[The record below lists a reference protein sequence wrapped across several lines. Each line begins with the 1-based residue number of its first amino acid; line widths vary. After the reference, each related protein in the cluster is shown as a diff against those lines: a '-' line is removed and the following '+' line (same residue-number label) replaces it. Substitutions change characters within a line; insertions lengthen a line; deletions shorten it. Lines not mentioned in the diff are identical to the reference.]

1 MHDLRANSPE
11 VLLKKGE
18 EIMVDFVQPSF
29 QMLFV
34 SLALFLLMFI
44 MANPYKVFVN
54 PKLAAKRIPT
64 WQFSFFFL
72 IYALYIIFA
81 FNSSDFYSYWNE
93 FIYAGQFKN
102 YETQGYEQIY
112 NWFADVTGDYI
123 VWRSVIWGL
132 GFLLY
137 YFTAKKLDL
146 QTKLLLL
153 AIVFFGFS
161 GRYTRGMLGHTMLL
175 FGAVLL
181 VDRKS
186 NVATKVIGLALFC
199 VSYFFH
205 KSMYVNIAFALLA
218 FYPLGKKSFVVSLI
232 AFPFLTTVATML
244 IDGIVSGALDMSLG
258 EGVGGVGDRTVLYAS
273 SEKMEWSI
281 FGDIGRVISYLPE
294 YLTLFYLAN
303 RVLYKGYFK
312 GIKREKVFTYL
323 FRLTYV
329 AIYIAS
335 LFAFVET
342 SDWIYLRFKYM
353 AFFPLPFVL
362 AKVWSLE
369 PKSNSW
375 VKWIILL
382 QAFALFFSWFMDI
395 KTWYEL

>member
-1 MHDLRANSPE
+1 MIE
-11 VLLKKGE
+11 
-18 EIMVDFVQPSF
+18 FVQPSF

-34 SLALFLLMFI
+34 SLALFLLMFV
-44 MANPYKVFVN
+44 MANPYKAFVN
-54 PKLAAKRIPT
+54 PQLAAKRIPT

-81 FNSSDFYSYWNE
+81 FNSSDFYSYWNG

-132 GFLLY
+132 ATILLSFTAIKLNLNFRLFLL
-137 YFTAKKLDL
+137 TM
-146 QTKLLLL
+146 
-153 AIVFFGFS
+153 VFFGL
-161 GRYTRGMLGHTMLL
+161 GLNVYTRGILGHAMLL

-244 IDGIVSGALDMSLG
+244 IDGIASGALDMSLG
-258 EGVGGVGDRTVLYAS
+258 EGVGGEGDGTVLYAS
-273 SEKMEWSI
+273 REKREFTI
-281 FGDIGRVISYLPE
+281 NGLIVQIVRIIPE
-294 YLTLFYLAN
+294 YVVLFYLIN
-303 RVLYKGYFK
+303 RIIYKKYFR
-312 GIKREKVFTYL
+312 GINKERVFLYL
-323 FRLTYV
+323 FRLTYI

-335 LFAFVET
+335 LFIFVDT
-342 SDWIYLRFKYM
+342 SDWIYFRFKYM

-375 VKWIILL
+375 IKWIILL
-382 QAFALFFSWFMDI
+382 QVFAMFFYFATQFYSWY
-395 KTWYEL
+395 KLY

>member
-1 MHDLRANSPE
+1 MFYINYTWQLALISIFTFLIM
-11 VLLKKGE
+11 LL
-18 EIMVDFVQPSF
+18 IVQPWRTYFNPQSNNVRKGIIVF
-29 QMLFV
+29 
-34 SLALFLLMFI
+34 FLL
-44 MANPYKVFVN
+44 YVS
-54 PKLAAKRIPT
+54 T
-64 WQFSFFFL
+64 C
-72 IYALYIIFA
+72 IFA
-81 FNSSDFYSYWNE
+81 FWSEDTYHSWDRFLEAGMYKSYE
-93 FIYAGQFKN
+93 IL
-102 YETQGYEQIY
+102 GYEEVY
-112 NWFADVTGDYI
+112 NWLAGVSGNDYFL
-123 VWRSVIWGL
+123 WRTYIWL
-132 GFLLY
+132 PACLFLFL
-137 YFTAKKLDL
+137 TAARLE
-146 QTKLLLL
+146 LLHRNMLL
-153 AIVFFGFS
+153 VMILFGAMLS
-161 GRYTRGMLGHTMLL
+161 YTRGMLGHTMLL

-186 NVATKVIGLALFC
+186 NIATKVIGLALFC

-244 IDGIVSGALDMSLG
+244 IDGIASGAFDMSFG
-258 EGVGGVGDRTVLYAS
+258 ENVGGVGDRTEYYATAE
-273 SEKMEWSI
+273 EKEFTLLGWLGNFVMW
-281 FGDIGRVISYLPE
+281 LPE
-294 YLTLFYLAN
+294 YITLFYLAN

-312 GIKREKVFTYL
+312 GIKRERVFTYL

-353 AFFPLPFVL
+353 AFFPLLFVL

-375 VKWIILL
+375 IKWIILL
-382 QAFALFFSWFMDI
+382 QIISLFY
-395 KTWYEL
+395 TWSYKIYAW

>member
-1 MHDLRANSPE
+1 MR
-11 VLLKKGE
+11 
-18 EIMVDFVQPSF
+18 DFVQPSF

-44 MANPYKVFVN
+44 MANPYKTFVN
-54 PKLAAKRIPT
+54 PQLAAKRIPT

-81 FNSSDFYSYWNE
+81 FNSDDFYSYWNG

-132 GFLLY
+132 ATILLSFTAIRLHLNVRLFLLAM
-137 YFTAKKLDL
+137 FL
-146 QTKLLLL
+146 
-153 AIVFFGFS
+153 FGL
-161 GRYTRGMLGHTMLL
+161 GLNVYTRGILGHAMLL

-186 NVATKVIGLALFC
+186 NVATKIIGLALFC
-199 VSYFFH
+199 LSYFFH

-232 AFPFLTTVATML
+232 AFPILTTVATMF
-244 IDGIVSGALDMSLG
+244 IDSVVSGALDMSFG
-258 EGVGGVGDRTVLYAS
+258 EGVGGVGDRAIWYAKQEQTSFTVL
-273 SEKMEWSI
+273 
-281 FGDIGRVISYLPE
+281 GTIGNLIQWLPE
-294 YLTLFYLAN
+294 YLTLFYLSN
-303 RVLYKGYFK
+303 RILYKNYFK
-312 GIKREKVFTYL
+312 GIKNEKVFMYL
-323 FRLTYV
+323 FRLTYII
-329 AIYIAS
+329 IYIAS
-335 LFAFVET
+335 LFAFVDT
-342 SDWIYLRFKYM
+342 STWIYLRCKYM

-369 PKSNSW
+369 SKSNSW
-375 VKWIILL
+375 LKWIIIL
-382 QAFALFFSWFMDI
+382 QTLSLFFVWFVKIYDYFKM
-395 KTWYEL
+395 

>member
-1 MHDLRANSPE
+1 MFYINYSWQ
-11 VLLKKGE
+11 LLLISIFTFLIMLLISQPWRTFFNPRSNNVRKG
-18 EIMVDFVQPSF
+18 IIVF
-29 QMLFV
+29 
-34 SLALFLLMFI
+34 FLL
-44 MANPYKVFVN
+44 YVS
-54 PKLAAKRIPT
+54 T
-64 WQFSFFFL
+64 C
-72 IYALYIIFA
+72 IFA
-81 FNSSDFYSYWNE
+81 FWAEDTYHSWNAFLE
-93 FIYAGQFKN
+93 AGMYEN
-102 YETQGYEQIY
+102 YNIFGYEEVY
-112 NWFADVTGDYI
+112 NWLAGVSGNDYFL
-123 VWRSVIWGL
+123 WRTYIWL
-132 GFLLY
+132 PACLFLFL
-137 YFTAKKLDL
+137 TAARLE
-146 QTKLLLL
+146 LLHRNMLL
-153 AIVFFGFS
+153 SMILFGAMLS
-161 GRYTRGMLGHTMLL
+161 YTRGMLGHSMLL

-181 VDRKS
+181 VDKKS
-186 NVATKVIGLALFC
+186 NVATKVIGLALLC

-244 IDGIVSGALDMSLG
+244 IDGIASGALNMSLG
-258 EGVGGVGDRTVLYAS
+258 EGVGGVGDRAVLYAS
-273 SEKMEWSI
+273 GEKMEWNI

-294 YLTLFYLAN
+294 YLTLFYLTN

-342 SDWIYLRFKYM
+342 STWIYLRFKYM

-382 QAFALFFSWFMDI
+382 QVFALFFGWFMDI

>member
-1 MHDLRANSPE
+1 M
-11 VLLKKGE
+11 G
-18 EIMVDFVQPSF
+18 DFVQQSF

-44 MANPYKVFVN
+44 MANPYKTFVN
-54 PKLAAKRIPT
+54 PQLAARRIPT

-81 FNSSDFYSYWNE
+81 FNSDDFYSYWNG

-102 YETQGYEQIY
+102 YETQSYEQIY
-112 NWFADVTGDYI
+112 NWFADVTGNYI

-132 GFLLY
+132 GILLY

-153 AIVFFGFS
+153 AIVFFGFL
-161 GRYTRGMLGHTMLL
+161 GRYTRGILGHAMLL

-186 NVATKVIGLALFC
+186 NVATKIIGLALFC
-199 VSYFFH
+199 LSYFFH

-232 AFPFLTTVATML
+232 AFPILTTVATMF
-244 IDGIVSGALDMSLG
+244 IDSVVSGALDMSFG
-258 EGVGGVGDRTVLYAS
+258 EMGDRVALYAS
-273 SEKMEWSI
+273 GKKREFTI
-281 FGDIGRVISYLPE
+281 NGLIVQIVRIIPE
-294 YLTLFYLAN
+294 YVVLFYLIN
-303 RVLYKGYFK
+303 RIIYKKYFR
-312 GIKREKVFTYL
+312 GINKERVFLYL
-323 FRLTYV
+323 FRLTYI

-335 LFAFVET
+335 LFIFVDT
-342 SDWIYLRFKYM
+342 SDWIYFRFKYM

-375 VKWIILL
+375 IKWIILL
-382 QAFALFFSWFMDI
+382 QVFAMFFYFATQFYSWY
-395 KTWYEL
+395 KLY

>member
-1 MHDLRANSPE
+1 MFYINYSWR
-11 VLLKKGE
+11 
-18 EIMVDFVQPSF
+18 
-29 QMLFV
+29 
-34 SLALFLLMFI
+34 LALISIFTFLIMLLIAQPWRTYFNPQSNNVRKGIIVFFLL
-44 MANPYKVFVN
+44 YVS
-54 PKLAAKRIPT
+54 T
-64 WQFSFFFL
+64 C
-72 IYALYIIFA
+72 IFA
-81 FNSSDFYSYWNE
+81 FWSADTYHSWDGFYMAETY
-93 FIYAGQFKN
+93 YYKN
-102 YETQGYEQIY
+102 YNILGYEGVY
-112 NWFADVTGDYI
+112 NWLTNVSGNNYFLWRTYI
-123 VWRSVIWGL
+123 WL
-132 GFLLY
+132 PACLFLFL
-137 YFTAKKLDL
+137 TAARLE
-146 QTKLLLL
+146 LLHRNMLL
-153 AIVFFGFS
+153 SMILFGAMLS
-161 GRYTRGMLGHTMLL
+161 YTRGMLGHSMLL

-181 VDRKS
+181 VDKKS

-258 EGVGGVGDRTVLYAS
+258 EGVGGEGDRTVMYAS
-273 SEKMEWSI
+273 SEKMEWNI

-312 GIKREKVFTYL
+312 GIKREMVFTYL

-342 SDWIYLRFKYM
+342 STWIYLRFKYM
-353 AFFPLPFVL
+353 AFFPMLFVL

-382 QAFALFFSWFMDI
+382 QVFALFFGWFMKI

>member
-1 MHDLRANSPE
+1 M
-11 VLLKKGE
+11 G
-18 EIMVDFVQPSF
+18 DFVQQSF

-44 MANPYKVFVN
+44 MANPYKTFVN
-54 PKLAAKRIPT
+54 PQLAAKRIPT

-81 FNSSDFYSYWNE
+81 FNSSDFYSYWNG
-93 FIYAGQFKN
+93 FIYAEQFKY
-102 YETQGYEQIY
+102 YETLNYEQIY
-112 NWFADVTGDYI
+112 NWLANVTGDYI
-123 VWRSVIWGL
+123 LWRSIIWGL

-137 YFTAKKLDL
+137 YFIAKKLDL

-153 AIVFFGFS
+153 TIVFFGFS
-161 GRYTRGMLGHTMLL
+161 GRYSRGMLGHAMLL

-186 NVATKVIGLALFC
+186 NVATKIIGLALFC

-244 IDGIVSGALDMSLG
+244 IDGITSGTLDISFG
-258 EGVGGVGDRTVLYAS
+258 EGVGGVGDRTIWYAKQEQTSFTVL
-273 SEKMEWSI
+273 
-281 FGDIGRVISYLPE
+281 GTIGNLIQWLPE
-294 YLTLFYLAN
+294 YLTLFYLSN
-303 RVLYKGYFK
+303 RILYKNYFK
-312 GIKREKVFTYL
+312 GIKNEKVFMYL
-323 FRLTYV
+323 FRLTYII
-329 AIYIAS
+329 IYIAS
-335 LFAFVET
+335 LFAFVDT
-342 SDWIYLRFKYM
+342 STWIYLRCKYM

-369 PKSNSW
+369 SKSNSW
-375 VKWIILL
+375 LKWIIIL
-382 QAFALFFSWFMDI
+382 QTLSLFFVWFVKIYDYFKM
-395 KTWYEL
+395 

>member
-1 MHDLRANSPE
+1 MFYINYSW
-11 VLLKKGE
+11 
-18 EIMVDFVQPSF
+18 Q
-29 QMLFV
+29 
-34 SLALFLLMFI
+34 LALISIFTFLIMLLIAQPWRTFFNPRSNNVRKGIIVFFLL
-44 MANPYKVFVN
+44 YVS
-54 PKLAAKRIPT
+54 T
-64 WQFSFFFL
+64 C
-72 IYALYIIFA
+72 IFA
-81 FNSSDFYSYWNE
+81 FWAEDTYHCWDGFLEAGTYKSYE
-93 FIYAGQFKN
+93 IL
-102 YETQGYEQIY
+102 GYEEVY
-112 NWFADVTGDYI
+112 NWLAGVSGNDYFL
-123 VWRSVIWGL
+123 WRTYIWL
-132 GFLLY
+132 PACLFLFL
-137 YFTAKKLDL
+137 TAARLE
-146 QTKLLLL
+146 LLHRNMLL
-153 AIVFFGFS
+153 SMILFGAMLS
-161 GRYTRGMLGHTMLL
+161 YTRGMLGHTMLL

-181 VDRKS
+181 VDKKS
-186 NVATKVIGLALFC
+186 NVAIKVIGLALFC

-232 AFPFLTTVATML
+232 AFPFLTIVATML
-244 IDGIVSGALDMSLG
+244 IDGIASGALDMSFG
-258 EGVGGVGDRTVLYAS
+258 EGVGGVGDRAVLYAS
-273 SEKMEWSI
+273 GEKMEWNI

-312 GIKREKVFTYL
+312 GIKRERVFIYL

-382 QAFALFFSWFMDI
+382 QVFALFFGWFMNI

>member
-1 MHDLRANSPE
+1 MFYINYSWQ
-11 VLLKKGE
+11 LLL
-18 EIMVDFVQPSF
+18 ISIF
-29 QMLFV
+29 
-34 SLALFLLMFI
+34 
-44 MANPYKVFVN
+44 
-54 PKLAAKRIPT
+54 T
-64 WQFSFFFL
+64 FL
-72 IYALYIIFA
+72 IMLLIAQPWRTFFNPQSNNVRKGIIVF
-81 FNSSDFYSYWNE
+81 
-93 FIYAGQFKN
+93 
-102 YETQGYEQIY
+102 
-112 NWFADVTGDYI
+112 
-123 VWRSVIWGL
+123 
-132 GFLLY
+132 FLLY
-137 YFTAKKLDL
+137 VSTCIFSFWSGDTYHSWDGFIEAGMYKSYEILGYEEVYNWLAGVSGNDYFLWRTYIWLPACLFLFLTAARLE
-146 QTKLLLL
+146 LLHRNMLL
-153 AIVFFGFS
+153 SMILFGAMLS
-161 GRYTRGMLGHTMLL
+161 YTRGMLGHSMLL

-181 VDRKS
+181 VDKKS

-258 EGVGGVGDRTVLYAS
+258 EGVGGVGDQTAAYAS
-273 SEKMEWSI
+273 REKMEVNI
-281 FGDIGRVISYLPE
+281 FGYIGRVFSYLPE

-342 SDWIYLRFKYM
+342 SDWIYRRFKYM

-382 QAFALFFSWFMDI
+382 QVFALFFSWFMKI
-395 KTWYEL
+395 RTWYEL

>member
-1 MHDLRANSPE
+1 MFYINYSW
-11 VLLKKGE
+11 
-18 EIMVDFVQPSF
+18 Q
-29 QMLFV
+29 
-34 SLALFLLMFI
+34 LALISIF
-44 MANPYKVFVN
+44 
-54 PKLAAKRIPT
+54 T
-64 WQFSFFFL
+64 FL
-72 IYALYIIFA
+72 IMLLIAQPWRTYFNPRSNNVRKGIIVF
-81 FNSSDFYSYWNE
+81 
-93 FIYAGQFKN
+93 
-102 YETQGYEQIY
+102 
-112 NWFADVTGDYI
+112 
-123 VWRSVIWGL
+123 
-132 GFLLY
+132 FLLY
-137 YFTAKKLDL
+137 VSTCIFSFWAGDTYHSWNGFLEAGTYKNYKIWGYEEVYNWLADVSGNDYFLWRTYIWLPACLFLFLTAARLE
-146 QTKLLLL
+146 LLHRNMLL
-153 AIVFFGFS
+153 SMILFGAMLS
-161 GRYTRGMLGHTMLL
+161 YTRGMLGHSMLL

-181 VDRKS
+181 VDKKS

-244 IDGIVSGALDMSLG
+244 IDGIVSGALDMSFG
-258 EGVGGVGDRTVLYAS
+258 EGVGGVGDQTAAYAS
-273 SEKMEWSI
+273 GEKMEVNI
-281 FGDIGRVISYLPE
+281 FGYIGRVISYIPQ

-312 GIKREKVFTYL
+312 GIKRERAFTYL

-342 SDWIYLRFKYM
+342 SDWIYRRFKYM

-382 QAFALFFSWFMDI
+382 QVFALFFSWFMKI
-395 KTWYEL
+395 RTWYEL

>member
-1 MHDLRANSPE
+1 M
-11 VLLKKGE
+11 G
-18 EIMVDFVQPSF
+18 DFVQPSF

-44 MANPYKVFVN
+44 MANPYKTFVN
-54 PKLAAKRIPT
+54 PQLAAKRIPT

-81 FNSSDFYSYWNE
+81 FNSSDFYSYWNG

-132 GFLLY
+132 ATILLSFTAIRLHLNVRLFLLAM
-137 YFTAKKLDL
+137 FL
-146 QTKLLLL
+146 
-153 AIVFFGFS
+153 FGL
-161 GRYTRGMLGHTMLL
+161 GLNVYTRGILGHAMLL

-181 VDRKS
+181 VDRKI

-244 IDGIVSGALDMSLG
+244 IDDIVSGALDMSFG
-258 EGVGGVGDRTVLYAS
+258 EGVGGVGDRAVLYAS
-273 SEKMEWSI
+273 REKMEWNI

-294 YLTLFYLAN
+294 YLTLFYLTN

-382 QAFALFFSWFMDI
+382 QVFALFFGWFMDI

>member
-1 MHDLRANSPE
+1 MFYINYSW
-11 VLLKKGE
+11 
-18 EIMVDFVQPSF
+18 Q
-29 QMLFV
+29 
-34 SLALFLLMFI
+34 LALISIFTFLIMLLIAQPWRTFFNPRSNNVRKGIIVFFLL
-44 MANPYKVFVN
+44 YVS
-54 PKLAAKRIPT
+54 T
-64 WQFSFFFL
+64 C
-72 IYALYIIFA
+72 IFA
-81 FNSSDFYSYWNE
+81 FWAEDTYHCWDAFLEAGTYKSYE
-93 FIYAGQFKN
+93 IL
-102 YETQGYEQIY
+102 GYEEVY
-112 NWFADVTGDYI
+112 NWLAGVSGNDYFL
-123 VWRSVIWGL
+123 WRTYIWL
-132 GFLLY
+132 PACLFLFL
-137 YFTAKKLDL
+137 TAARLE
-146 QTKLLLL
+146 LLHRNMLL
-153 AIVFFGFS
+153 SMILFGAMLS
-161 GRYTRGMLGHTMLL
+161 YTRGMLGHTMLL

-181 VDRKS
+181 VDKKS
-186 NVATKVIGLALFC
+186 NVAIKVIGLALFC
-199 VSYFFH
+199 VSYFLH

-244 IDGIVSGALDMSLG
+244 IDGIASGALDMSLG
-258 EGVGGVGDRTVLYAS
+258 EGVGGVGDQTAVYAS
-273 SEKMEWSI
+273 GEKMEVNI
-281 FGDIGRVISYLPE
+281 FGYIRRIISYLPE
-294 YLTLFYLAN
+294 YLTLFYLTN

-382 QAFALFFSWFMDI
+382 QVFALFFGWFMDI

>member
-1 MHDLRANSPE
+1 M
-11 VLLKKGE
+11 
-18 EIMVDFVQPSF
+18 QPSF

-44 MANPYKVFVN
+44 MANPYKAFVN
-54 PKLAAKRIPT
+54 PQLAVKRIPT

-81 FNSSDFYSYWNE
+81 FNSSDFYSYWNV

-132 GFLLY
+132 ATILLSFTAIKLNLNFRLFLL
-137 YFTAKKLDL
+137 TM
-146 QTKLLLL
+146 
-153 AIVFFGFS
+153 VFFGL
-161 GRYTRGMLGHTMLL
+161 GLNVYTRGILGHAMLL

-186 NVATKVIGLALFC
+186 NVVTKVIGLALFC

-244 IDGIVSGALDMSLG
+244 IDGIVSGALDMSFG
-258 EGVGGVGDRTVLYAS
+258 EGVGGVGDQTAAYAS
-273 SEKMEWSI
+273 GEKMEVNI
-281 FGDIGRVISYLPE
+281 FGYIGRIISYLPE

-312 GIKREKVFTYL
+312 GIKRERAFTYL

-342 SDWIYLRFKYM
+342 SDWIYRRFKYM

-382 QAFALFFSWFMDI
+382 QVFALFFSWFMKI
-395 KTWYEL
+395 RTWYEL